1 LQVALPRHCMVQ
13 VPPLQLEPQL
23 PWVTQIPQRPVVQV
37 ARQLVPAAQ
46 AEAQMLAMPP
56 PPHVWVAEH
65 EPQLSD
71 PPQLSEML
79 PQFFPCAAQVV
90 GVQLVQTFAT
100 QVWVPEHEPQLSEP
114 PHPSEMVPQFFPC
127 AAQVVGV
134 QPFVQTLETQLWV
147 PEHEPQLSEPPHPS
161 GRVPQFLP
169 CAAHVVGV
177 QLPVGPVQLPPVQ
190 VAVSV
195 APGSLLKRQFPPEHV
210 KVQ

>member
-1 LQVALPRHCMVQ
+1 LQVELPRHCIGQ
-13 VPPLQLEPQL
+13 VPPPQLEAQL
-23 PWVTQIPQRPVVQV
+23 PWLMQIPQK
-37 ARQLVPAAQ
+37 PAAQ
-46 AEAQMLAMPP
+46 DARQVVPVAQVEAHTLAMPP

-90 GVQLVQTFAT
+90 GVQ
-100 QVWVPEHEPQLSEP
+100 
-114 PHPSEMVPQFFPC
+114 
-127 AAQVVGV
+127 
-134 QPFVQTLETQLWV
+134 PFVQTLETQLWV

-161 GRVPQFLP
+161 ERVPQFLP